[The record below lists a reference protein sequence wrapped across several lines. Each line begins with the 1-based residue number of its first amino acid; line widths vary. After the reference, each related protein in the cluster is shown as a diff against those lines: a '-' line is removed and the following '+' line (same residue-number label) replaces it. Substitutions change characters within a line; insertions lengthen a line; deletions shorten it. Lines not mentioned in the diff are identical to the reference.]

1 MFGKNKITMEF
12 EKPNSVLIGESFFEG
27 MISERL
33 EKYSFVPDG
42 FWVLPSAASLLLLLE
57 FE

>member
-1 MFGKNKITMEF
+1 MFDKNKITIEF
-12 EKPNSVLIGESFFEG
+12 EKPDSVLIGESFFEG
-27 MISERL
+27 MISECL

-42 FWVLPSAASLLLLLE
+42 FWVLLSAASLVLLRE